1 MNRQTEI
8 TDSQDETIMA
18 LLDKLLKKTIRHGSL
33 TVIDPKGYPTAY
45 GDGSAPHIAV
55 RIHTTQA
62 ALKILFDPQ
71 MAVGEAY
78 MEGTLTVE
86 TGTIYDVVDLVFR
99 NIGLTPLKYPLSG
112 VTERLRTTFRRLAQ
126 FNPAGRSRKNVAHHY
141 DLSDTLYDL
150 FLDAD
155 RQYSCAYVMDPS
167 DTIET
172 AQAQKKRHLAA
183 KLLLKPGQS
192 ILDIGSGWGG
202 LGLYLA
208 ETGSGSVT
216 GLTLSTEQL
225 KVSQKRV
232 AAAGLS
238 DRVRFKLQD
247 YRAEKGLY
255 DRIISVGMFEHVG
268 ITHYDDYFKMV
279 ARCLKEDGVALIHA
293 IGRPD
298 GPGHTNPWI
307 TKYIFPGGYCPSL
320 SEVIPAIERAGLII
334 TDIEILRLHY
344 AETLRLWRERFEQ
357 NRAKIRA
364 LYDERFCRMWEFY
377 LMTSELSFRHQG
389 QMVFQIQLAKRGDA
403 VPITRDYIT
412 AFEQAHPLAPIVAP
426 VTDYSRAA

>member
-1 MNRQTEI
+1 MNRPTI
-8 TDSQDETIMA
+8 AYDSQDEAIMA
-18 LLDKLLKKTIRHGSL
+18 LLDSLLNKAIRQGCL
-33 TVIDPKGYPTAY
+33 VVIDPKGRSKAY
-45 GDGSAPHIAV
+45 GDGNGPRITM
-55 RIHTTQA
+55 RIHDTRT

-78 MEGTLTVE
+78 MEGRLTVE
-86 TGTIYDVVDLVFR
+86 SGTIYDVIELAFR
-99 NIGLTPLKYPLSG
+99 NLGLTPLKYPLSG
-112 VTERLRTTFRRLAQ
+112 VTETLRTLFRRLAQ
-126 FNPAGRSRKNVAHHY
+126 FNPAGRSRRNVAHHY

-150 FLDAD
+150 FLDSD

-183 KLLLKPGQS
+183 KLLVSPGQR

-208 ETGSGSVT
+208 KIGSGTVT

-225 KVSQKRV
+225 RVSQQRA
-232 AAAGLS
+232 AAAGMG
-238 DRVRFKLQD
+238 DRVHFLLQD
-247 YRAEKGLY
+247 YRAEQGVY

-268 ITHYDDYFKMV
+268 VTHYDEYFRMV

-320 SEVIPAIERAGLII
+320 SEVIPAIEKAGLII

-344 AETLRLWRERFEQ
+344 AETLRLWPERFEI
-357 NRAKIRA
+357 NREKIRA

-377 LMTSELSFRHQG
+377 LITSELSFRHQG
-389 QMVFQIQLAKRGDA
+389 QMVFQIQVAKRGDA

-412 AFEQAHPLAPIVAP
+412 AFETAHPLAPIVAP
-426 VTDYSRAA
+426 LKDYSRAA

>member
-1 MNRQTEI
+1 MAVF
-8 TDSQDETIMA
+8 DA
-18 LLDKLLKKTIRHGSL
+18 LLKHTIRQGNL
-33 TVIDPKGYPTAY
+33 RVIDPWGGSATY
-45 GDGSAPHIAV
+45 GDGSGVAV
-55 RIHTTQA
+55 AIRVHD
-62 ALKILFDPQ
+62 LKTVLKLLFDPQ
-71 MAVGEAY
+71 LAVGEAY
-78 MEGTLTVE
+78 MDEKLTVE
-86 TGTIYDVVDLVFR
+86 SGTIYDLIDLAFR
-99 NIGLTPLKYPLSG
+99 NLGLKPLTYPLSG
-112 VTERLRTTFRRLAQ
+112 LTERLRTALRRVAQ
-126 FNPAGRSRKNVAHHY
+126 FNPASRARSNVAHHY

-183 KLLLKPGQS
+183 KLLLEPGQK

-208 ETGSGSVT
+208 TIAKGDVT
-216 GLTLSTEQL
+216 GLTLSSEQHR
-225 KVSQKRV
+225 VSNQRAKD
-232 AAAGLS
+232 AGLS
-238 DRVRFKLQD
+238 ERVRFALQD
-247 YRAEKGLY
+247 YRAEQGLY

-268 ITHYDDYFKMV
+268 ITHFDDYFQMI

-293 IGRPD
+293 IGRAD

-307 TKYIFPGGYCPSL
+307 AKYIFPGGYSPAL

-334 TDIEILRLHY
+334 TDIEILRMHY
-344 AETLRLWRERFEQ
+344 AETLRLWRERFEA

-377 LMTSELSFRHQG
+377 LASSEACFTLG
-389 QMVFQIQLAKRGDA
+389 QSVNFQFQLTKRVGV
-403 VPITRDYIT
+403 VPITRDYI
-412 AFEQAHPLAPIVAP
+412 AEREDALRQMEQQQMVYAMAGE
-426 VTDYSRAA
+426 